1 MSQTMGA
8 FRLGLMVSLA
18 VVFAGC
24 PPPPKTVEVF
34 GHVYDLDTAP
44 LTTIAGATVVVE
56 GVGQVTSDSEGY
68 YAVDVPPGSAVFA
81 VTASGYKPFVLTFN
95 IPDVP
100 RYAVDLWLE
109 QI

>member
-1 MSQTMGA
+1 MSRTMGA

-24 PPPPKTVEVF
+24 PPTPEMVEVF
-34 GHVYDLDTAP
+34 GHVYDFDAAP
-44 LTTIAGATVVVE
+44 FTTIAGATVVVE

-68 YAVDVPPGSAVFA
+68 YAVDVPPGSTVFT
-81 VTASGYKPFVLTFN
+81 VTASGYKPFEWTYD

-100 RYAVDLWLE
+100 QYALDLWLE

>member
-1 MSQTMGA
+1 MSRTMGA

-24 PPPPKTVEVF
+24 PPPPKMVEVF
-34 GHVYDLDTAP
+34 GHVLDSSTVP
-44 LTTIAGATVVVE
+44 LATVAGATVVVE

-68 YAVDVPPGSAVFA
+68 YAIDVPPGSVLFE
-81 VTASGYKPFVLTFN
+81 VTASGYKPFASTFN

-100 RYAVDLWLE
+100 GYSIDLWLE
-109 QI
+109 PI

>member
-24 PPPPKTVEVF
+24 PPKTVEVF
-34 GHVYDLDTAP
+34 GHVYEFNSVP
-44 LTTIAGATVVVE
+44 LKVIAGATVVVE

-68 YAVDVPPGSAVFA
+68 YAIDVPPGSALFEVMVA
-81 VTASGYKPFVLTFN
+81 GYKPFATTFN

-100 RYAVDLWLE
+100 GYSIDLWLE
-109 QI
+109 PI